1 LPCWFATGAE
11 SLIVPFAAPAGHPAG
26 AASVLLA
33 CVPCGMLAG
42 DVAVGRFCAP
52 PVRER
57 LVLPLA
63 VLLGAPLVTFA
74 FRPPL
79 VAAGVV
85 LFLSGTGYA
94 YSLGLQRA
102 FVDAVPERLRG
113 QGFGLA
119 STGLMGGQG
128 LLPSAVGAAAT
139 VLGPG
144 AAMAAADGAVVL
156 AALVTP
162 RRS

>member
-1 LPCWFATGAE
+1 
-11 SLIVPFAAPAGHPAG
+11 V
-26 AASVLLA
+26 V
-33 CVPCGMLAG
+33 
-42 DVAVGRFCAP
+42 VGRFCAP

-63 VLLGAPLVTFA
+63 ALLGAPLIAFA

-79 VAAGVV
+79 VAAGVL
-85 LFLSGTGYA
+85 LFVSGAGYA
-94 YSLGLQRA
+94 YPLGLQRA
-102 FVDAVPERLRG
+102 FLDAVPERLRG

-128 LLPSAVGAAAT
+128 LLPSVVGAAAA

-144 AAMAAADGAVVL
+144 AAMAAAGGAVVL
-156 AALVTP
+156 TALVTP
-162 RRS
+162 GRS